1 MRINLILM
9 LGLLIIVTTS
19 WVVFSGAWLVFVLLL
34 VLGFSVFSVLYHDK
48 MILFYLGA
56 REIRLPENPNFYRV
70 ASQEAY
76 KLSLPMPSLYF
87 YNGTIERGFVFHNH
101 NSLSLVLNKELL
113 DNCKPFEL
121 SAICFELLLQAKVGL
136 AAKRTRL
143 TFLLGTVSWIGHSIG
158 AILQKIIPVKEFQFC
173 LNWLVNYLLNP
184 WISLIFNLT
193 IGQGYFKKVETALNA
208 YPYEKELFL
217 KVGLKIH
224 RPDVVYSL
232 PSKKLVELSSIK
244 RSQTFQ
250 NIISLEFLPHEWDY
264 LFKTTEA

>member
-1 MRINLILM
+1 MRINLILL
-9 LGLLIIVTTS
+9 LGLFVLLTTS
-19 WVVFSGAWLVFVLLL
+19 WVLFEGTLLVIALILILGFVVFSA
-34 VLGFSVFSVLYHDK
+34 LYHDK

-56 REIRLPENPNFYRV
+56 REIRMPENPAFFKV

-87 YNGTIERGFVFHNH
+87 YNGTLERGFILHNRH
-101 NSLSLVLNKELL
+101 SLSLVINKELL

-143 TFLLGTVSWIGHSIG
+143 TFLLGTLSWIGHSIG
-158 AILQKIIPVKEFQFC
+158 AIFQKIIPIREFQFC

-184 WISLIFNLT
+184 WISFIFNLT
-193 IGQGYFKKVETALNA
+193 VGQGYFKKVEAALNA
-208 YPYEKELFL
+208 YPQEKELFL

-224 RPDVVYSL
+224 RADVVYSL
-232 PSKKLVELSSIK
+232 PSKKLIELSSIK

-264 LFKTTEA
+264 LFKVTEV